1 MLAGL
6 RDEGKNCL
14 LLNWEDTGLFNSVV
28 VLEMSR
34 LMPELFSLP
43 LLHEI

>member
-14 LLNWEDTGLFNSVV
+14 LLSWEETGLFMSV

-34 LMPELFSLP
+34 LIPELCSLP
-43 LLHEI
+43 LLQEI

>member
-14 LLNWEDTGLFNSVV
+14 LLNWEETGLFMRV

-43 LLHEI
+43 LLQEI